1 MKFNNVPT
9 LLLFMVAG
17 LPGCRQPAFTLRS
30 RRVRSLWIG

>member
-17 LPGCRQPAFTLRS
+17 LPGCRVVVSQPLR
-30 RRVRSLWIG
+30 